1 MAKVLET
8 GTGRGAARAGAAAD
22 PIAAMVD
29 EQGVLTAEAERAAAV
44 SDDELRALYRLM
56 ALVRRLDQEG
66 LRLQRQGEIGLWGP
80 VEGHEA
86 IQVGAAKALA
96 PTDWIFPYY
105 RDFGM
110 AVARTIDPADAM
122 TWFRGLAH
130 GAWNPQEYRFGP
142 GIISVGSQMGH
153 GVGFAIGC
161 KLDDDPIAVL
171 VSSGEGATSTGDW
184 HEAMNFAGVFQAP
197 AVILCEN
204 NQWAISV
211 PFAQQVAG
219 HIADRARG
227 YGFPGVRVD
236 GTDALTVYAVVR
248 AAAERARRGEGP
260 YLVEALTYRFQA
272 HTTSDDPTRY
282 RTEADAAAWH
292 EKDPL
297 GVTERRLRARG
308 AWDDEFAVRV
318 AAEAEEAALRMRQG
332 LLAAQTP
339 HPGTVFDHVYANPPE
354 ALLREK
360 AVFVAELEPAAGTGE
375 GGAQ

>member
-1 MAKVLET
+1 VTKVLET
-8 GTGRGAARAGAAAD
+8 GTGRGATQAAAD

-29 EQGVLTAEAERAAAV
+29 AQGVLTTQAERSAGVAN
-44 SDDELRALYRLM
+44 DDLRELYRLM
-56 ALVRRLDQEG
+56 LLVRRLDQEG

-86 IQVGAAKALA
+86 IQVAAARALA

-110 AVARTIDPADAM
+110 AVTRGIAPSDAM
-122 TWFRGLAH
+122 TWFRGIAH
-130 GAWNPQEYRFGP
+130 GAWNPRQYRFGP

-161 KLDDDPIAVL
+161 KLDEEPIAVL

-219 HIADRARG
+219 HVADRAQG
-227 YGFPGVRVD
+227 YGFPGVRID

-248 AAAERARRGEGP
+248 AAAERARQGEGP

-282 RTEADAAAWH
+282 RAADEGEAWR

-297 GVTERRLRARG
+297 AVTERRLRARD
-308 AWDDEFAVRV
+308 AWDDDFA
-318 AAEAEEAALRMRQG
+318 AQATANAEEAALEMRQR
-332 LLAAQTP
+332 LLATPVP
-339 HPGTVFDHVYANPPE
+339 HPGTVFDAVFANPPK

-360 AVFVAELEPAAGTGE
+360 AAFVAELEPAADDNGA
-375 GGAQ
+375 GGNA

>member
-8 GTGRGAARAGAAAD
+8 GHGAARQGHAAAD

-29 EQGVLTAEAERAAAV
+29 EQGMLTVEAERAAAIT
-44 SDDELRALYRLM
+44 DDELRALYRLM

-86 IQVGAAKALA
+86 IQVGAAKAMA
-96 PTDWIFPYY
+96 STDWIFPYY

-110 AVARTIDPADAM
+110 TVARAIDPADAM
-122 TWFRGLAH
+122 TWFRGLGH
-130 GAWNPQEYRFGP
+130 GAWNPREYRFGP
-142 GIISVGSQMGH
+142 GIIQVGTQMGH

-161 KLDDDPIAVL
+161 KLDDEPIAVL
-171 VSSGEGATSTGDW
+171 VCSGEGATSTGDW
-184 HEAMNFAGVFQAP
+184 HEAMNFAGAFHAP

-211 PFAQQVAG
+211 PLAQQTAG
-219 HIADRARG
+219 RIADRARG
-227 YGFPGVRVD
+227 YGFPGVRID

-248 AAAERARRGEGP
+248 AASERARRGEGP
-260 YLVEALTYRFQA
+260 YLVEAMTYRYQA

-282 RTEADAAAWH
+282 RTETDVAPWH
-292 EKDPL
+292 EKDTL
-297 GVTERRLRARG
+297 AVTERRLRARG
-308 AWDDEFAVRV
+308 AWDDEFAAQV
-318 AAEAEEAALRMRQG
+318 AAEAEAAAMGMRQG
-332 LLAAQTP
+332 LLTAQTP
-339 HPGTVFDHVYANPPE
+339 HPGTVFDHVFANPPE

-360 AVFVAELEPAAGTGE
+360 AAFVAELEPAAGTDE